1 MQNPHITT
9 AINQSPSSNS
19 RKNYLEQVNR
29 ERRGEPLFWS
39 DAKHDPTQK
48 EGGLFCF
55 CFRPAKRT
63 KNPRVEVHRII
74 GMTSNRSYELP
85 KMNWGWSTIGDRNV
99 LFLSKQICVIPWN
112 TWTEITTINA
122 PQSTQPMR
130 NHRAS
135 LRLIKHVEKMIAK
148 KNEDAKKEAK
158 NAAANAVRMA
168 TMAAKSVSD
177 CGWSE
182 GKKPLWVK
190 MMEEMHKQMHE
201 KENEMRK
208 QLHIQMRKK
217 DKQIQDLNK
226 DVLELKQQVLAQKE
240 TLTMIFGASKIHVD
254 INDHSDDDES
264 DSDDECF

>member
-9 AINQSPSSNS
+9 AINQSPRSDS
-19 RKNYLEQVNR
+19 RKNYLEQANR
-29 ERRGEPLFWS
+29 ERTGEPLLWS

-55 CFRPAKRT
+55 CFRPAKHT
-63 KNPRVEVHRII
+63 KNPRVEIHRII

-85 KMNWGWSTIGDRNV
+85 KMNWGWSDIDDR
-99 LFLSKQICVIPWN
+99 N
-112 TWTEITTINA
+112 TWTEITAINS

-135 LRLIKHVEKMIAK
+135 LRLINHVEEMIAK

-158 NAAANAVRMA
+158 NAATSAARIA

-190 MMEEMHKQMHE
+190 MMEEMQKQMQ
-201 KENEMRK
+201 KKMQK
-208 QLHIQMRKK
+208 QMRKK
-217 DKQIQDLNK
+217 DQQIQVLNK
-226 DVLELKQQVLAQKE
+226 DVCALKQQVLAQKE
-240 TLTMIFGASKIHVD
+240 TLTMIFGASKSHVD
-254 INDHSDDDES
+254 RNDDSDDDES
-264 DSDDECF
+264 DSDDGCF

>member
-9 AINQSPSSNS
+9 AINQSPRSDS
-19 RKNYLEQVNR
+19 RKNYLEQANR
-29 ERRGEPLFWS
+29 ERTDEPLLWS

-63 KNPRVEVHRII
+63 KNPRVEIHRII

-112 TWTEITTINA
+112 TWTEITAINS

-135 LRLIKHVEKMIAK
+135 LRLIKHVEEMIAK

-158 NAAANAVRMA
+158 NAAASAVRIA

-190 MMEEMHKQMHE
+190 MMEEMQKQMQKQMRE
-201 KENEMRK
+201 KDK
-208 QLHIQMRKK
+208 QMRKK
-217 DKQIQDLNK
+217 DQQIQLLNK
-226 DVLELKQQVLAQKE
+226 DVCALKQQVLAQKE
-240 TLTMIFGASKIHVD
+240 TLTMIFGASKSHVD
-254 INDHSDDDES
+254 RNDDSDDDES
-264 DSDDECF
+264 DSDDGCF